1 MVAQE
6 YIELDEAVKRSKLS
20 LSEFTE
26 LIQKNILSIYVKLID
41 GCIALTSDS
50 KSENDFR
57 SFSIIGLKIIQPSRC
72 IFLRPH
78 PSYHTDICKLILG
91 EKSLLKISCVT
102 SAKRTFILLQDCDLE
117 TIEDSTVFYKQ
128 WYWFKNKKIPELK
141 FPNSE
146 IHKQILEN
154 PFPILI
160 QDLEKLNLE
169 AFQLIGKARIFIS
182 AYSLNDYLQQ
192 SNESIPTKQTIKG
205 KTLRKNEAQLL
216 ARQLAQSSWEYEMKN
231 YSIESKPLNMARAIR
246 KHYEKY
252 HSDLYKETA
261 SDTSVKDWIKD
272 LCPYKESYG
281 APQKNAQLPEII
293 SVEYT

>member
-57 SFSIIGLKIIQPSRC
+57 SFSIIGLKIIQPSRS

-78 PSYHTDICKLILG
+78 PSYHIDICKLILG

-128 WYWFKNKKIPELK
+128 WYWFKNKKIPKLK

-154 PFPILI
+154 PFPILF
-160 QDLEKLNLE
+160 QDLEKLNLQ

-205 KTLRKNEAQLL
+205 KTLRKNEAQFL
-216 ARQLAQSSWEYEMKN
+216 AKQLAKSSWEYEMKN
-231 YSIESKPLNMARAIR
+231 SPIESKPLNMAKAIR
-246 KHYEKY
+246 KHFEKY
-252 HSDLYKETA
+252 HSDLYKETV
-261 SDTSVKDWIKD
+261 SDTSVKKWIND
-272 LCPYKESYG
+272 LCPYETSCG
-281 APQKNAQLPEII
+281 APSKNVQLPKII
-293 SVEYT
+293 SAEHT